1 MLKSI
6 YISNYALITSL
17 KIDFESGL
25 TVLTGETGAGKS
37 IILGALSLIL
47 GQRADNKSIKTQ
59 EEKCVVE
66 ALFDISGYKHLHV
79 FFEENDLDDDG
90 QSCLIRRELTS
101 NGKSRAFINDTP
113 VALNLIR
120 DLSNRLVDIHSQH
133 ENLLLSNAAY
143 QLEVVDTVAGNAT
156 ELMNYRN
163 CYHLWLSETRAL
175 EQLKKQAAK
184 ASEELDFLRFQHD
197 QLSGA
202 NLTEDEQELLE
213 SELEALNHVEEIKT
227 ELNRSVGLLEGEELG
242 VLIALKDAIAAFSKI
257 YKYVPDGTSKYER
270 MQSAYIDLKDLNSEL
285 NGFQDKLEFDPER
298 LLHIESRLSE
308 LYALQQKFKVKTV
321 AELIALRNDLSSR
334 LTHIESFDDELVLHK
349 ERLEKSY
356 RQMEQMAGE
365 LTLSRKKQLSVIE
378 KFMVDQ
384 LSLLGMPN
392 VQFKVQ
398 LSKSDAYTENGLDI
412 VTFLFSANKNREMQ
426 AVEQIAS
433 GGEISRLMLTVKMLI
448 ANKSDLPTIIFDEI
462 DTGVSGEIAHRMAEI
477 MLKMSQS
484 MQVITIT
491 HLPQIAAKGEHH
503 FRVYKDDSGAQTE
516 TYIEKLNEEQR
527 INEIAGML
535 SGKQRGEA
543 AIQNAKE
550 LLSQRQLRVES

>member
-6 YISNYALITSL
+6 YISNYALISSL

-47 GQRADNKSIKTQ
+47 GQRADNKSIKAQ
-59 EEKCVVE
+59 DEKCIVE
-66 ALFDISGYKHLHV
+66 ALFDISAYKHLHI

-113 VALNLIR
+113 VALNLLR
-120 DLSNRLVDIHSQH
+120 DLSNRLIDIHSQH

-143 QLEVVDTVAGNAT
+143 QLDVVDTVAGNAA
-156 ELMNYRN
+156 ELTSYRSS
-163 CYHLWLSETRAL
+163 YHLWLSETRTY

-197 QLSGA
+197 QLKGA
-202 NLTEDEQELLE
+202 NLKEDEQELLE
-213 SELEALNHVEEIKT
+213 TELEALNHVEEIKT
-227 ELNRSVGLLEGEELG
+227 ELNRSLGLLEREELG
-242 VLIALKDAIAAFSKI
+242 VLISLKDAFTAFSKI

-270 MQSAYIDLKDLNSEL
+270 IQSAYIDLKDLNSEL
-285 NGFQDKLEFDPER
+285 TAFQDKLELDPER
-298 LLHIESRLSE
+298 LLQIENRLSE
-308 LYALQQKFKVKTV
+308 LYALQQKFKVKSV
-321 AELIALRNDLSSR
+321 AELIDLRNELSSR
-334 LTHIESFDDELVLHK
+334 LVHIESFDDELVLHK
-349 ERLEKSY
+349 EKLEESY
-356 RQMEQMAGE
+356 RQMEQKAGE

-378 KFMVDQ
+378 QFMVDQ

-398 LSKSDAYTENGLDI
+398 LSRSDAYYENGIDI

-433 GGEISRLMLTVKMLI
+433 GGEISRLMLTVKTLI

-491 HLPQIAAKGEHH
+491 HLPQIAAKGVHH
-503 FRVYKDDSGAQTE
+503 FRVYKDDSGIQTE
-516 TYIEKLNEEQR
+516 TYIEKLNDEQR
-527 INEIAGML
+527 VNEIAGML

-550 LLSQRQLRVES
+550 LLSQRQWRANS

>member
-6 YISNYALITSL
+6 YISNYALISSL
-17 KIDFESGL
+17 KIDFENGL

-47 GQRADNKSIKTQ
+47 GQRADNKSIKSQ
-59 EEKCVVE
+59 DEKCVVE

-113 VALNLIR
+113 VALNLLR
-120 DLSNRLVDIHSQH
+120 DLSNRLIDIHSQH

-143 QLEVVDTVAGNAT
+143 QLEVVDTVAGNAS
-156 ELMNYRN
+156 ELMSYRN
-163 CYHLWLSETRAL
+163 SYHLWLSETRAF

-197 QLSGA
+197 QLKGA
-202 NLTEDEQELLE
+202 NLTEDEQEYLE
-213 SELEALNHVEEIKT
+213 TELEALNHVEEIKT
-227 ELNRSVGLLEGEELG
+227 ELNRTIGLLEVEDMG
-242 VLIALKDAIAAFSKI
+242 VLISLKDAIAAFAKI

-270 MQSAYIDLKDLNSEL
+270 IQSAYIDLKDLNSEL
-285 NGFQDKLEFDPER
+285 NTFQEKLELDPER
-298 LLHIESRLSE
+298 LLQIESRLSE
-308 LYALQQKFKVKTV
+308 LYALQQKFKVKSV
-321 AELIALRNDLSSR
+321 AELITLRNDLSSR
-334 LTHIESFDDELVLHK
+334 LLHIESFDDELVLHQ

-356 RQMEQMAGE
+356 QQMEQNATE
-365 LTLSRKKQLSVIE
+365 LTLSRKKQLPDIE

-398 LSKSDAYTENGLDI
+398 LSKSDTYYDNGIDI

-433 GGEISRLMLTVKMLI
+433 GGEISRLMLTVKTLI
-448 ANKSDLPTIIFDEI
+448 ANKSDLPSIIFDEI

-491 HLPQIAAKGEHH
+491 HLPQIAAKGVHH
-503 FRVYKDDSGAQTE
+503 FRVYKDDSGVQTE
-516 TYIEKLNEEQR
+516 TYIEKLNDEQR

-550 LLSQRQLRVES
+550 LLEKKNVFSDK

>member
-1 MLKSI
+1 
-6 YISNYALITSL
+6 
-17 KIDFESGL
+17 
-25 TVLTGETGAGKS
+25 
-37 IILGALSLIL
+37 
-47 GQRADNKSIKTQ
+47 
-59 EEKCVVE
+59 
-66 ALFDISGYKHLHV
+66 
-79 FFEENDLDDDG
+79 
-90 QSCLIRRELTS
+90 
-101 NGKSRAFINDTP
+101 
-113 VALNLIR
+113 
-120 DLSNRLVDIHSQH
+120 
-133 ENLLLSNAAY
+133 
-143 QLEVVDTVAGNAT
+143 
-156 ELMNYRN
+156 MNYRN

-202 NLTEDEQELLE
+202 NLAEDEQELLE

-334 LTHIESFDDELVLHK
+334 LTHIESFDEELVLHR

-356 RQMEQMAGE
+356 RQMEQKAGE

-503 FRVYKDDSGAQTE
+503 FRVFKDDSGAQTE
-516 TYIEKLNEEQR
+516 TYIEKLNDEQR

-550 LLSQRQLRVES
+550 LLEGKSVISDK

>member
-6 YISNYALITSL
+6 YISNYALISSL

-143 QLEVVDTVAGNAT
+143 QLEVVDTVAGNAA
-156 ELMNYRN
+156 ELINYRD
-163 CYHLWLSETRAL
+163 CYHLWLSETRAF

-202 NLTEDEQELLE
+202 NLAEDEQELLE

-270 MQSAYIDLKDLNSEL
+270 MQTAYIDLKDLNSEL

-298 LLHIESRLSE
+298 LLQIESRLSE

-321 AELIALRNDLSSR
+321 AELIVLRNELSSR
-334 LTHIESFDDELVLHK
+334 LTHIESFDDELVLYR

-356 RQMEQMAGE
+356 QQMEQKAGE
-365 LTLSRKKQLSVIE
+365 LTLSRKKQLPVIE

-384 LSLLGMPN
+384 LSLLGMPI

-398 LSKSDAYTENGLDI
+398 LSKSDAYTENGFDI

-503 FRVYKDDSGAQTE
+503 FRVYKDDSGMQTE
-516 TYIEKLNEEQR
+516 TYIEKLNDEQR

-550 LLSQRQLRVES
+550 LLSQRQLRVEN

>member
-143 QLEVVDTVAGNAT
+143 QLEVVDTVAGNTA

-202 NLTEDEQELLE
+202 NLAEDEQELLE

-227 ELNRSVGLLEGEELG
+227 ELNRSVGILEGEELG

-285 NGFQDKLEFDPER
+285 NGFQDKLDFDPER

-321 AELIALRNDLSSR
+321 AELIVLRNDLSSR
-334 LTHIESFDDELVLHK
+334 LTHIESFDEELVLHR

-356 RQMEQMAGE
+356 QQMEQKAGE
-365 LTLSRKKQLSVIE
+365 LTLSRNKQLSVIE

-527 INEIAGML
+527 VNEIAGML

-550 LLSQRQLRVES
+550 LLEGKSVISDK